1 MTKGFADQPLG
12 GGFGQLL
19 ETKNSKNTD
28 MTASS
33 TGFIPAPLFANANGD
48 IFSPIQGKVFTN
60 ADGDTWASNLGGS
73 GLSLE
78 YIAKTAL
85 DIVNANKK
93 AQTDAAARGDAIT
106 LEKLKIEQA
115 KNELASIQAQAN
127 LEKEKAAGKTNY
139 TIPILVTGGVIILGI
154 GAYFI
159 FRQVKV

>member
-1 MTKGFADQPLG
+1 MTKGFADQPIG
-12 GGFGQLL
+12 GGIIQRL
-19 ETKNSKNTD
+19 NSKNTD
-28 MTASS
+28 MTANSI
-33 TGFIPAPLFANANGD
+33 GFSPAPLFANANGD
-48 IFSPIQGKVFTN
+48 IFSPTTSVSTFTN
-60 ADGDTWASNLGGS
+60 ADGDTWASNLGGT

-127 LEKEKAAGKTNY
+127 LEKEKAANKTNY
-139 TIPILVTGGVIILGI
+139 TMPILVTGGVIILGI